1 MYMTRGT
8 VATDVACS
16 CSVTSRKGYKTL
28 LIGAQCYK
36 TFYGRNLPLGAV
48 VAKWKSVGKLI
59 NVNIPGLFPGP
70 SPMLQNFYGRNFQ
83 ILVLS

>member
-1 MYMTRGT
+1 MIHPTGNEIFLPTTNLIRSRTSDVTSPDMYMTRGT

-28 LIGAQCYK
+28 LTAAQCYT

-48 VAKWKSVGKLI
+48 VAKKKSVRK
-59 NVNIPGLFPGP
+59 
-70 SPMLQNFYGRNFQ
+70 
-83 ILVLS
+83 